1 MNLHLYIPPTSAH
14 PPGVQKSLIFGN
26 LQRYWKQNTY
36 ITDFIDIAKQFAHRL
51 IARGYEKETIK
62 KIFKEAAKKLDNFA
76 KATKST
82 DDTLYLH
89 WTWHPRCITKSKL
102 CLLYKTLYKSK
113 VVFNNLI
120 ICYSRPKSLRDSLMQ
135 TKLNEP
141 EGHRIFHLLLQ
152 KN

>member
-36 ITDFIDIAKQFAHRL
+36 ITNFIDIAKQFAHRL

-62 KIFKEAAKKLDNFA
+62 KIFKEAAEKLDNFA
-76 KATKST
+76 KGTKST

-89 WTWHPRCITKSKL
+89 WMWHPRWVIVYSI
-102 CLLYKTLYKSK
+102 KTLYKSK
-113 VVFNNLI
+113 VV
-120 ICYSRPKSLRDSLMQ
+120 STTSLSA
-135 TKLNEP
+135 TC
-141 EGHRIFHLLLQ
+141 GQ
-152 KN
+152 KNYEIASCRPS